1 MSLAKLSRY
10 FNVSCIAYFHELI
23 EAAAEAFLDLSLELL
38 LILEFTLSCLGSLC
52 EFAEVLLEP
61 GAVQILRL
69 RRATSQLGLIG
80 GCLALTIMLENV
92 MLIFNE
98 LHEGVILPDLPDVVI
113 LETFLVKRA
122 LDDSLLIKGL
132 DAASANGVP
141 ASQR

>member
-10 FNVSCIAYFHELI
+10 FNVRCIANVHELI
-23 EAAAEAFLDLSLELL
+23 EAATEAALDLSLHLL
-38 LILEFTLSCLGSLC
+38 LILEFGLSGLSSLR
-52 EFAEVLLEP
+52 EFPEVLLEP

-80 GCLALTIMLENV
+80 NCLALTIMLENV

-113 LETFLVKRA
+113 LEAFLVKRA
-122 LDDSLLIKGL
+122 LDDPLLVHGL
-132 DAASANGVP
+132 NAASTHGVP
-141 ASQR
+141 ASKR